1 MADKPLFSGL
11 VFDENDQP
19 VGIAYVGGE
28 AFYVVNDSGFHRHI
42 SSEDVDR
49 QILRN
54 MLEQMKGHE
63 DIVTEQTTK
72 MLGQDDI
79 FTRAIIQNQLKHI
92 DEQIDVLFKTG
103 IPEDGRQ
110 YMGMMGFRVIINIHG
125 ELIKF
130 DQPGSI
136 SGDEDGE

>member
-19 VGIAYVGGE
+19 VGTAYVGGE
-28 AFYVVNDSGFHRHI
+28 AFYVVNDSGFLRHI